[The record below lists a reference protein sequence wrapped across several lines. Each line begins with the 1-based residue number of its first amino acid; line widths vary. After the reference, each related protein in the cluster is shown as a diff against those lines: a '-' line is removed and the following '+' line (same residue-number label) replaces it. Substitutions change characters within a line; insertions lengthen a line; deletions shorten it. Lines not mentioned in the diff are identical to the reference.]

1 MTLDDYSL
9 EPTLYH
15 LKHLLP
21 LSHLNAKFAILA
33 YLTLD
38 LYLFLGDTL
47 LVGFLATSQ
56 NLDYLHV
63 L

>member
-1 MTLDDYSL
+1 MTLDDNSL

-15 LKHLLP
+15 PKHLLT
-21 LSHLNAKFAILA
+21 LAHLNAKFTVLA

-38 LYLFLGDTL
+38 LGLFLGDAL
-47 LVGFLATSQ
+47 LVGFLAASQ